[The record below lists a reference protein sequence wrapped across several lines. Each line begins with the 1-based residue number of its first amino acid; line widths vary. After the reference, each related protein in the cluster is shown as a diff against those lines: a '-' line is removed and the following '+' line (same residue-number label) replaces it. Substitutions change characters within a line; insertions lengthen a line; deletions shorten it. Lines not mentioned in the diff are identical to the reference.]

1 MGPLHIAILGHGA
14 IADFVI
20 KNINPVAEIQ
30 VSSLVCREASVKKA
44 KDFAQD
50 RFPVFTSLDQMK
62 VLPGL
67 LVDCS
72 THLGFLQH
80 VPNALEIGIPVI
92 SISTGVLAQAD
103 MMEKLD
109 RAAQKGK
116 SSIKFLSGAV
126 GGIDAL
132 ASAATG
138 EISQAVYTGRKPPAG
153 WKGTPAENHCDL
165 DALREPFTHFKGT
178 AREAARLY
186 PKNANVAATIALAG
200 IGLDELQVT
209 LIADPSVQKNLHEIR
224 ACGSFGN
231 LLVQLEA
238 SPLAENPRSSVL
250 AAMSIVAELKRRVS
264 TVIV

>member
-1 MGPLHIAILGHGA
+1 MEPLHIAVLGHGA

-20 KNINPVAEIQ
+20 KNIKPVAEIQ
-30 VSSLVCREASVKKA
+30 VSSLLCREVSVKKA
-44 KDFAQD
+44 EDFARG
-50 RFPVFTSLDQMK
+50 RFPVFTSLEQMK
-62 VLPGL
+62 VRPGL

-80 VPNALEIGIPVI
+80 VPDALEIGIPVI
-92 SISTGVLAQAD
+92 SISTGVLARAG
-103 MMEKLD
+103 MIKKLD
-109 RAAQKGK
+109 RAAQKGG

-132 ASAATG
+132 VSASTG
-138 EISQAVYTGRKPPAG
+138 KISQAAYTGRKPPAS

-165 DALREPFTHFKGT
+165 DTLREPFTHFKGT

-200 IGLDELQVT
+200 VGLDELQVT

-224 ACGSFGN
+224 ACGNFGN

-238 SPLAENPRSSVL
+238 SPLPENPRSSAL
-250 AAMSIVAELKRRVS
+250 AAMSIVAELKRRVR
-264 TVIV
+264 TVVV